1 MSLLDSEE
9 NIINKLTKEEIVWD
23 FLKPIINKY
32 LYIEDAE
39 ICFNF
44 NKLYNIIYYYVEE
57 NNPKKIVITT
67 GPLIGISQDLPQCY
81 ISKLTAVPIIV
92 NNEFY
97 RVTLSYILTRD
108 KNELIRY

>member
-9 NIINKLTKEEIVWD
+9 NIINKLNKEEIVWG
-23 FLKPIINKY
+23 FLKPIISKR
-32 LYIEDAE
+32 LFIDDAE
-39 ICFNF
+39 ICIDL
-44 NKLYNIIYYYVEE
+44 NKLYNIIYYYVEG

-81 ISKLTAVPIIV
+81 TSMLTAVPIII
-92 NNEFY
+92 NNEIY